1 MDIFINF
8 CYFNFL
14 LNLPHMMHVYTYHA
28 CPCLDGTLVTVSLLL
43 ESYLGVLLDKS
54 QKENKKSTN
63 ISMDG
68 FSLTFNSCQ

>member
-1 MDIFINF
+1 MPMLEWNSRH
-8 CYFNFL
+8 Y
-14 LNLPHMMHVYTYHA
+14 
-28 CPCLDGTLVTVSLLL
+28 VSLLL

-68 FSLTFNSCQ
+68 FLLSIPVNKAENSDN